1 MQLTGISVCGAGHL
15 SFTSHSSLEVP
26 ISQTIMWKRGWLD
39 SVRVRRDISNLMCNI
54 LHVCGGPAGKHWIKS
69 MLLTASL
76 FPFLCFG
83 IGFFLNFIAI
93 YYHSLA
99 AIPFGTMVS
108 HPNSGRFLVDQ
119 DLQRYVNLSFL
130 VLEFIIRWVHFDV
143 LKCRLIF
150 EWN

>member
-15 SFTSHSSLEVP
+15 SFTFLEVP
-26 ISQTIMWKRGWLD
+26 ISQIIMWKTGCLE
-39 SVRVRRDISNLMCNI
+39 SVRVRRGISNLLCNI
-54 LHVCGGPAGKHWIKS
+54 LHVCGRPAGKHWIKS

-119 DLQRYVNLSFL
+119 DLQRCINLSFL

-143 LKCRLIF
+143 LKCILIL